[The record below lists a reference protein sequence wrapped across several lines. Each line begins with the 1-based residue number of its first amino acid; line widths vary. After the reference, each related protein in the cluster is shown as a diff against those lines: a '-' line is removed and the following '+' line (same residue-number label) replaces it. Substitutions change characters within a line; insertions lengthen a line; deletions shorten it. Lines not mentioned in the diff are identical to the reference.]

1 MIYLK
6 YATVV
11 ILLILAAFVV
21 FRIIVKRDYKTIG
34 KLKPITTFYQILV
47 FFVHA
52 FSSYLFIDPKKY
64 QISKGNF
71 LEIIGII
78 FMIIGGVFLLIGMIN
93 LGIKK
98 SFGIETT
105 GLQRAGFYR
114 FSRNPQIVFYIIF
127 LMGYVLIYPGWAGL
141 IWLAILFVICHM
153 MIISEEEHLLKIF
166 KDDYVKYCENTPR
179 YIGRKS
185 RLY

>member
-1 MIYLK
+1 
-6 YATVV
+6 
-11 ILLILAAFVV
+11 
-21 FRIIVKRDYKTIG
+21 
-34 KLKPITTFYQILV
+34 
-47 FFVHA
+47 
-52 FSSYLFIDPKKY
+52 
-64 QISKGNF
+64 
-71 LEIIGII
+71 
-78 FMIIGGVFLLIGMIN
+78 MIIGGVFLLIGMIN